1 MCSRPPGGFSLGLL
15 PSAPPRPMDI
25 VAYVVLLLGDMTLCR
40 GLSFSSSSPNT
51 D

>member
-40 GLSFSSSSPNT
+40 GLSFSSSSLNT